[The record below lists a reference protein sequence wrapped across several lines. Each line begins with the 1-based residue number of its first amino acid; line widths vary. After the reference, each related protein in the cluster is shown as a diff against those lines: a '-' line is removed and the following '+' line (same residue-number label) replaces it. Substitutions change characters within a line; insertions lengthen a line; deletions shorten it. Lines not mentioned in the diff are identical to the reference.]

1 MIWQAVAKRFSPD
14 CTVHGE
20 SQQSRPTQPFYPA
33 PALYSWLGI
42 ESLSASDGWLS
53 EETKMAKPVAK
64 FRAGPVSAAIWE
76 NEITVNGK
84 KGVML
89 KASVERRFK
98 DKDGQWKSSNSFS
111 RNEIPL
117 AVYCLQKSFEH
128 IIGAQQEDDSVEAEA
143 VTDSQA

>member
-1 MIWQAVAKRFSPD
+1 
-14 CTVHGE
+14 
-20 SQQSRPTQPFYPA
+20 
-33 PALYSWLGI
+33 
-42 ESLSASDGWLS
+42 
-53 EETKMAKPVAK
+53 MAKPVAK
-64 FRAGPVSAAIWE
+64 FRAGQVSAAIWE

-84 KGVML
+84 KAVML

-128 IIGAQQEDDSVEAEA
+128 IIESQQDEEGGVEEET
-143 VTDSQA
+143 VY